1 MRAGNTGGEVD
12 RHADAHAPD
21 DTDFPKAEAGAR
33 DLERG
38 DAAGPEENEQGSAEE
53 LGQALAGQRG
63 LA

>member
-12 RHADAHAPD
+12 RHAHANTPD
-21 DTDFPKAEAGAR
+21 DADLPQAEAGA
-33 DLERG
+33 G
-38 DAAGPEENEQGSAEE
+38 DFECGNAAGAEEDEQGSAEK